1 MPRIEDNL
9 NPVVADSTITGQPT
23 APASALPIEPMLG
36 DINQQLQEHNS
47 LLLTAEPGAGK
58 TTRVPLALLE
68 ADWLHGQQ
76 IILLEP
82 RRLAARNAALYMA
95 SQLGENVGQRVG
107 YQIRLEQKSSAAT
120 RILVIT
126 EGILTRMLQADPELS
141 GVGLIIFDE
150 FHERHLQS
158 DLALALAHQSQ
169 QLLRPDLR
177 LLVMSAT
184 LDTDT
189 LSTALQAPLLHC
201 PGRGYPVQTL
211 YRPASNPNER
221 LAEHTCRVIQEALKQ
236 PLTSNSAGHLL
247 VFLPGTADIRRTGQL
262 LTEQLSDRQSGI
274 SILPLHGQLDDQ
286 AQKAALAS
294 TTDNIRK
301 VLLATNIAESSL
313 TLDGVS
319 IVIDSGLE
327 RRMEFSPASGLS
339 ELITRKISQASATQR
354 QGRAGRQSPGICYRL
369 WPESEHHRRAAHIS
383 PEIVQQDL
391 SALLLELLH
400 WGASANE
407 LLWLTPPPAAA
418 LAQASDLLIRLGI
431 SDGDNPPALTA
442 HGRQCAAAGLEPRWA
457 HALIKAGEQGMGR
470 AASELVALIQEG
482 NHSSQNQDDLE
493 RLLQYSRQQG
503 FWRSRILPLAQR
515 WAEALNL
522 PKRDSQT
529 LQPALL
535 VALAYP
541 DRIARLR
548 AACGSGNSRYQL
560 ANGSGAELSA
570 QSALTDEPWLAIA
583 DMTGGSPNRIRL
595 AVAIQ
600 DKQLEQLQ
608 QWQPQLVSETLDIR
622 WQDNGTLLT
631 EQQQRIGKLVWKARK
646 PDSLSNTQWQ
656 QVWQNWFS
664 AEPDKA
670 INTLDWNEDA
680 RQLQA
685 RIILVGDFLRNTL
698 QHPNQQQQACS
709 WPDVSQQSLRAGLY
723 PLLGPWLD
731 NIRSQREL
739 ARLNMA
745 EVLKNRLDWNQQ
757 QLLEQLAPVAFR
769 APSGSAISIDY
780 CQQPP
785 VLAVKLQEMFGTQ
798 QQPAILNGQLALMI
812 HLLSPARRPV
822 QVTGDLPGFWRTTY
836 ADVRKDLRGRYPKHP
851 WPEDPLSAEATA
863 LTKNALARRNQS
875 Q

>member
-1 MPRIEDNL
+1 MPAIEASPNPAVKDNVMVQL
-9 NPVVADSTITGQPT
+9 PTGLTPD
-23 APASALPIEPMLG
+23 LPIEPMLG
-36 DINQQLQEHNS
+36 DINKHLQEHNS

-189 LSTALQAPLLHC
+189 LGSALQAPLLHC

-211 YRPASNPNER
+211 YRPASNQNER
-221 LAEHTCRVIQEALKQ
+221 LAEHTCRVIREALKQ
-236 PLTSNSAGHLL
+236 PLANNSAGHIL

-262 LTEQLSDRQSGI
+262 LTEQLGDRQSGI

-294 TTDNIRK
+294 TTRGNRK

-339 ELITRKISQASATQR
+339 ELTTRNISQASATQR

-369 WPESEHHRRAAHIS
+369 WPETEHSRRAAHIS
-383 PEIVQQDL
+383 PEIARQDL
-391 SALLLELLH
+391 SPLLLELLN
-400 WGASANE
+400 WGASASE

-418 LAQASDLLIRLGI
+418 LAQASDLLARLGI
-431 SDGDNPPALTA
+431 SDGANPPTLTA
-442 HGRQCAAAGLEPRWA
+442 HGRQCATAGLEPRWA
-457 HALIKAGEQGMGR
+457 HALIKAAEQGMGR

-482 NHSSQNQDDLE
+482 NRSGSQNQDDLE

-515 WAEALNL
+515 WADTLNL
-522 PKRDSQT
+522 PKRDTQT

-548 AACGSGNSRYQL
+548 AACGSGSSRYQL

-570 QSALTDEPWLAIA
+570 QSSLADEPWLAIA
-583 DMTGGSPNRIRL
+583 DMTAGNPNRIRL
-595 AVAIQ
+595 AVPIQ

-608 QWQPQLVSETLDIR
+608 QWQPQLVTEILDIR

-646 PDSLSNTQWQ
+646 PGSLSNAQWQ

-664 AEPDKA
+664 SEPARAFD
-670 INTLDWNEDA
+670 TLDWNEDA

-685 RIILVGDFLRNTL
+685 RIILVGSFL
-698 QHPNQQQQACS
+698 QQNRQPQAS
-709 WPDVSQQSLRAGLY
+709 DWPDVSPQTLHTDLY
-723 PLLGPWLD
+723 SLLGPWLD

-769 APSGSAISIDY
+769 VPSGSAISIDY

-822 QVTGDLPGFWRTTY
+822 QVTGDLPGFWRSTY